1 MKKLLAILIFI
12 AASAIGHVAQ
22 AQTPDSIWVA
32 RSLQQVQKENARL
45 QQTVER
51 LSRQVK
57 YLSERVSAVERASA
71 DSVAQI
77 GAKVA
82 GVQSDLDRSASGLTD
97 RLNDIDQ
104 KVELGTASSN
114 TKSRTALLWAVIG
127 TLLVAA
133 LGVVGFVILR
143 KRLKGD
149 KDSLDK
155 FAAEAETLRQSQVDL
170 DSKLTAVL
178 EKQLEMVDKAGSS
191 DDHSLVLSII
201 NEMARIDQNLQF
213 MDPKTKG
220 VSQLRN
226 RSKAISEALKKKGY
240 EMPAL
245 IGTEYKEGYNM
256 EASVEEDDTVEPGKM
271 IIKRINRPAVLFNGR
286 MIQAAKVV
294 VAFNPEEE

>member
-1 MKKLLAILIFI
+1 MKNAVSVIVVLL
-12 AASAIGHVAQ
+12 VALSTYNIW
-22 AQTPDSIWVA
+22 AQTADSLWVA
-32 RSLQQVQKENARL
+32 HSLQQVQKENARL
-45 QQTVER
+45 QQTVDR

-57 YLSERVSAVERASA
+57 YLSERVTAVEHAAA

-82 GVQSDLDRSASGLTD
+82 GVQSDLARSATGLNN

-104 KVELGTASSN
+104 KVEIGTASSD

-143 KRLKGD
+143 KRLRGD
-149 KDSLDK
+149 KNSFEK
-155 FAAEAETLRQSQVDL
+155 FAVEVGNLRQSQVDL

-178 EKQLEMVDKAGSS
+178 EKQLEVVDKAGSG

-201 NEMARIDQNLQF
+201 NEMSRIDQNLQF
-213 MDPKTKG
+213 MDAKTKG

-226 RSKAISEALKKKGY
+226 RSKAISEALKRKGY
-240 EMPAL
+240 ETPAL

-271 IIKRINRPAVLFNGR
+271 IIKRVSRPAVLYNGK
-286 MIQAAKVV
+286 MIQAANVV
-294 VAFNPEEE
+294 VGYNPEES